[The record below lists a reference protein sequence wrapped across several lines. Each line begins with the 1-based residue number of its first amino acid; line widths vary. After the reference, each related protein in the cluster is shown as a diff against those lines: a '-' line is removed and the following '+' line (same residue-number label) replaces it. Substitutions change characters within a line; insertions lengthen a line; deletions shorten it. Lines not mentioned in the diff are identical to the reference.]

1 MDRSKTIYYTGI
13 LTLSA
18 LSILGL
24 IYISKTVYSRKCRAS
39 KIENN
44 ISRMTIVLLWTLISW
59 VIFGAIIQQIW
70 FTNIF
75 I

>member
-1 MDRSKTIYYTGI
+1 MDIAKTVYYTGI

-24 IYISKTVYSRKCRAS
+24 IYISKTVYSRKCRTS

-44 ISRMTIVLLWTLISW
+44 ISRMTVVLLWTLILW

>member
-1 MDRSKTIYYTGI
+1 MDRAKTVYYTGI

-24 IYISKTVYSRKCRAS
+24 IYISKTIYSRKCRTS

-44 ISRMTIVLLWTLISW
+44 ISRMTVVLLWTLILW

>member
-1 MDRSKTIYYTGI
+1 MDLPKTIYYTGI
-13 LTLSA
+13 LTLSS

-24 IYISKTVYSRKCRAS
+24 IYISKSVYSKKCRLS

-44 ISRMTIVLLWTLISW
+44 ISRSTIVLLWTLILW
-59 VIFGAIIQQIW
+59 VIFGSIIQQIW

>member
-1 MDRSKTIYYTGI
+1 MDRPKTIYYTGI
-13 LTLSA
+13 LTLSS

-24 IYISKTVYSRKCRAS
+24 IYISKTIYSRKCRAS

-44 ISRMTIVLLWTLISW
+44 ISRMTIVLLWTLILW
-59 VIFGAIIQQIW
+59 VIFGSIIQQIW

>member
-1 MDRSKTIYYTGI
+1 MDRPKTIYYTGI
-13 LTLSA
+13 LTLSS

-24 IYISKTVYSRKCRAS
+24 IYISKTVYSRKCRSS

-44 ISRMTIVLLWTLISW
+44 ISRMTIVLLWALILW
-59 VIFGAIIQQIW
+59 VIFGSVIQQIW

>member
-1 MDRSKTIYYTGI
+1 MDRPKTIYYTGI
-13 LTLSA
+13 LTLSS

-24 IYISKTVYSRKCRAS
+24 IYISKTVYSRKCRSS

-44 ISRMTIVLLWTLISW
+44 ISRMTIVLLWALILW
-59 VIFGAIIQQIW
+59 VIFGSIIQQIW